1 MKFTK
6 LGEVPVKILIF
17 VKEPGIYKIIFDNS
31 YSWFTGKEIRCRIN
45 ILKPLSEIKIQNENQ
60 NKNNNDNNKRE
71 NSDVFINI

>member
-31 YSWFTGKEIRCRIN
+31 FNWFTQKEVKYRIN
-45 ILKPLSEIKIQNENQ
+45 ILKSISEINFHNI
-60 NKNNNDNNKRE
+60 DNH
-71 NSDVFINI
+71 